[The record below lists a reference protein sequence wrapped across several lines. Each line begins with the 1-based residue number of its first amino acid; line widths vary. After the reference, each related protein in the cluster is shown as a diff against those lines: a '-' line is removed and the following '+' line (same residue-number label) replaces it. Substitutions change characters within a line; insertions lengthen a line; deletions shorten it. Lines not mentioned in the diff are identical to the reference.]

1 MDHKKPDK
9 RGRMTRS
16 DPQMID
22 ADARAFL
29 REHDTAYVGTV
40 DAGNWPYVVAPYVYE
55 GGERLFLHTGS
66 RTGHFFS
73 NIGENSKICITVA
86 DRGPMHPAPPSPCN
100 SALVYKSAIVFGTV
114 RLCDGPTLDEQK
126 TWFFDRLLDR
136 LGDSRANYSAGY
148 TMLKQI
154 TL

>member
-40 DAGNWPYVVAPYVYE
+40 DAGNWPYVVAPYVC
-55 GGERLFLHTGS
+55 L
-66 RTGHFFS
+66 
-73 NIGENSKICITVA
+73 
-86 DRGPMHPAPPSPCN
+86 
-100 SALVYKSAIVFGTV
+100 
-114 RLCDGPTLDEQK
+114 
-126 TWFFDRLLDR
+126 
-136 LGDSRANYSAGY
+136 
-148 TMLKQI
+148 
-154 TL
+154 

>member
-1 MDHKKPDK
+1 
-9 RGRMTRS
+9 
-16 DPQMID
+16 
-22 ADARAFL
+22 
-29 REHDTAYVGTV
+29 
-40 DAGNWPYVVAPYVYE
+40 
-55 GGERLFLHTGS
+55 
-66 RTGHFFS
+66 
-73 NIGENSKICITVA
+73 
-86 DRGPMHPAPPSPCN
+86 
-100 SALVYKSAIVFGTV
+100 V